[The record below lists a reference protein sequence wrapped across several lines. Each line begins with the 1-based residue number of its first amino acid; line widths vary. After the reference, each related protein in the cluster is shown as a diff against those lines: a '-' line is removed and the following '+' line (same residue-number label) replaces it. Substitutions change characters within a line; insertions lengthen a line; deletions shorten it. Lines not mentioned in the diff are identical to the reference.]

1 MKVEIVTP
9 EMILY
14 KGEVEAIS
22 VPGINGEFQMLE
34 NHAAIISVL
43 TKGYIKLYGDIHL
56 REDVSSRFEKG
67 DKKKEFLLTINGG
80 TLEFN
85 NNRATILAD

>member
-9 EMILY
+9 ESILFR
-14 KGEVEAIS
+14 GEVRALS

-34 NHAAIISVL
+34 NHASIISVL
-43 TKGYIKLYGDIHL
+43 EKGNVKLYGDIQPK
-56 REDVSSRFEKG
+56 EEVASRFVKG
-67 DKKKEFLLTINGG
+67 DKKDEYLLAINGG

-85 NNRATILAD
+85 NNRAVILAD

>member
-14 KGEVEAIS
+14 KGEVRALS

-34 NHAAIISVL
+34 NHAPIISVL
-43 TKGYIKLYGDIHL
+43 TVGNVKLYGSITPK
-56 REDVSSRFEKG
+56 ENVASKFIKG
-67 DKKKEFLLTINGG
+67 DKKDEYLLAIKGG

-85 NNRATILAD
+85 DNKAVILAD

>member
-14 KGEVEAIS
+14 KGEVRALS

-34 NHAAIISVL
+34 NHAPIISVL
-43 TKGYIKLYGDIHL
+43 TVGNVKLYGDIN
-56 REDVSSRFEKG
+56 S
-67 DKKKEFLLTINGG
+67 
-80 TLEFN
+80 
-85 NNRATILAD
+85 